1 MITLFHGSDKNI
13 EKPLYGFGR
22 SDCDY
27 GSGFYL
33 CDDKDLAAIWA
44 EQYKDGGFINSY
56 RLDLSNLRVLYLNHA
71 TKEDA
76 LAWIATLCVHR
87 VDAYTRS
94 TQGAVIDELAKR
106 YGPDLSQYDLVIG
119 YRADDSY
126 YQYTAGFLNGS
137 FPLELLLEA
146 MKAGSLG
153 LQYVLKSQKAFREI
167 RYIGAERVMASSRY
181 ETLSAKL
188 GAQYDVLQKR
198 ATIDMTYV
206 RDILRE
212 AV

>member
-1 MITLFHGSDKNI
+1 MITLYHGSDKII

-33 CDDKDLAAIWA
+33 CDDYDMASIWA
-44 EQYKDGGFINSY
+44 EQGKEGGYVNSY
-56 RLDLSNLRVLYLNHA
+56 KLDMTNLRVLYLNHA

-76 LAWIATLCVHR
+76 LTWISILCAHR
-87 VDAYTRS
+87 IDAYTKA
-94 TQGAVIDELAKR
+94 TQGPIIEALTKR
-106 YGPDLSQYDLVIG
+106 FEPDLSFYDLIIG

-126 YQYTAGFLNGS
+126 YQYTAGFLEGTL
-137 FPLELLLEA
+137 PLELLLKA

-153 LQYVLKSQKAFREI
+153 LQYVLKSQLAFKEI
-167 RYIGAERVMASSRY
+167 RFQSASQVRPTERYKSLSSKANARY
-181 ETLSAKL
+181 EILRKE
-188 GAQYDVLQKR
+188 
-198 ATIDMTYV
+198 ATINMTYV

-212 AV
+212 DI